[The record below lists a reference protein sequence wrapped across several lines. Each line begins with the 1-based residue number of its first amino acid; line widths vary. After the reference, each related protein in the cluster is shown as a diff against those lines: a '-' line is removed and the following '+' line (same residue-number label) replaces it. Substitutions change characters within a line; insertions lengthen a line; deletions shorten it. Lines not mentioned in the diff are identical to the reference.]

1 MFEWPKN
8 VLLARINQKTIPIMK
23 NTLSIVA
30 FGGILALASCASGPT
45 PEELAAQEQA
55 RLDSIAAVEQFRAD
69 SIAQALAEAEAAAYA
84 AGQAAATKTTTTKTT
99 TTTTKTEPAVAKPAS
114 TGNPITDKKN
124 AAEAGG
130 NPIDAKKQKAEEG
143 KDGTSN
149 PILDKKK
156 KATGN

>member
-1 MFEWPKN
+1 MYLWRG
-8 VLLARINQKTIPIMK
+8 LNQKTIRTMK

-45 PEELAAQEQA
+45 PEEIAAKEQA

-99 TTTTKTEPAVAKPAS
+99 TTTTKTEPADTKPAS

-124 AAEAGG
+124 AASQPAE

-156 KATGN
+156 KAGSN